1 VDILVDTDIIGII
14 KAIMEVRNI
23 TGVGTVKEAAMNG
36 MDISHLLTP
45 WT

>member
-14 KAIMEVRNI
+14 KTIMEVRDI
-23 TGVGTVKEAAMNG
+23 TGVGTVKEVAINV
-36 MDISHLLTP
+36 MDTSHLLTP